1 MSKTEKTIATIRKI
15 MVDEKISVR
24 ELSEKLG
31 KSQSATSGLLNQKN
45 ISLEMLD
52 TICEALG
59 YNLDINISKRQFH
72 LFTI

>member
-59 YNLDINISKRQFH
+59 YYLDINISKR
-72 LFTI
+72 

>member
-59 YNLDINISKRQFH
+59 YNLDINISKR
-72 LFTI
+72 

>member
-1 MSKTEKTIATIRKI
+1 MSKTGKTIATIRKI

-59 YNLDINISKRQFH
+59 YNLDINISKR
-72 LFTI
+72 

>member
-1 MSKTEKTIATIRKI
+1 MTTTERTIANIRKI
-15 MVDEKISVR
+15 MIDEKISVR

-52 TICEALG
+52 TICKSLN
-59 YNLDINISKRQFH
+59 YNLEINISKND
-72 LFTI
+72 

>member
-1 MSKTEKTIATIRKI
+1 MSKTEKAIATIRKI

-59 YNLDINISKRQFH
+59 YNLDINISKR
-72 LFTI
+72 